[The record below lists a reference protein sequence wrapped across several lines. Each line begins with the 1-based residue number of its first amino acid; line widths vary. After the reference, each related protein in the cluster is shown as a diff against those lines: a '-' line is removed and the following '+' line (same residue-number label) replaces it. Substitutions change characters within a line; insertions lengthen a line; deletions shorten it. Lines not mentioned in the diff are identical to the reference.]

1 MPQSFFDYFR
11 RYYIEL
17 GMGINYPIQM
27 ALFCLTITLSMNTLK
42 WDKKGIL
49 LRILDAA
56 ITFLLQVFF
65 FSFFEFLFGSHNYI
79 NYISWPF
86 VVLIHCFFFTKEPF
100 FDRIAKGLV
109 LLIFIILLPQL
120 NSNIISVLGK
130 TGSEH
135 FSLFSILLTFFFTSL
150 WSAFF
155 LFLQAKRR
163 ANSKVSILSFLILL
177 FSLGFSLALIVT
189 DNTEQRNQYLNNVSH
204 LFLYILLMCISIV
217 TYSLFCKAN
226 VYHTSSYESERM
238 ALRLDADKRMVNL
251 SRENLNKLRRLRHDT
266 KNQYQFMKMLID
278 NGEYQKLKEFCSE
291 MMKQDIEIS
300 DISTR
305 NPIIDS
311 LIKEEKEV
319 LKKERIFLEISSS
332 SLLGFQASKE
342 ELSPFFQE
350 LEAYLIQS
358 ADSFI
363 NEDLSLHGENLY
375 LRLDFKKKET
385 DIPMN
390 PQLKSKMKD
399 SFQEEERQYLTFVLR

>member
-1 MPQSFFDYFR
+1 
-11 RYYIEL
+11 
-17 GMGINYPIQM
+17 
-27 ALFCLTITLSMNTLK
+27 
-42 WDKKGIL
+42 
-49 LRILDAA
+49 
-56 ITFLLQVFF
+56 
-65 FSFFEFLFGSHNYI
+65 
-79 NYISWPF
+79 
-86 VVLIHCFFFTKEPF
+86 
-100 FDRIAKGLV
+100 
-109 LLIFIILLPQL
+109 
-120 NSNIISVLGK
+120 
-130 TGSEH
+130 
-135 FSLFSILLTFFFTSL
+135 
-150 WSAFF
+150 
-155 LFLQAKRR
+155 
-163 ANSKVSILSFLILL
+163 
-177 FSLGFSLALIVT
+177 
-189 DNTEQRNQYLNNVSH
+189 
-204 LFLYILLMCISIV
+204 
-217 TYSLFCKAN
+217 
-226 VYHTSSYESERM
+226 M

-342 ELSPFFQE
+342 DLSPFFQE